1 MKFDSVKF
9 IANIQSVI
17 TADGKIHP
25 GEAAQCDE
33 IRKHFKFSKSEWSK
47 GEKMAAMPDFGLQ
60 PTGTFAD
67 KVQNLEMMLRVAY
80 ADGEADD
87 NEVATIAKFC
97 ELIGISQEQ
106 LDSLNSDVA
115 EEILSKTKSCP
126 SCGVEVSSDAAFC
139 PKCGSPISSSPSD
152 GVQTEFNIPPHGISI
167 AFAESTSS
175 SFPTAL
181 AIAKKSPSFQ
191 ECIKG
196 KKHWY
201 MATYATD
208 GIEWA
213 ELIENLGGMKY
224 CEVYENGLQKNWGD
238 LFPWQLMTCLRNRQK
253 AFNPIL
259 YCFGKDLDHNYPNPW
274 GCIRANMNWKPP
286 YDTWFRL
293 GKWETVAS
301 VRGAHVRWRF
311 DKEQMLFMFN
321 KNMEGVRLCPY
332 FNRNVGRDVLRAL
345 PDVVYPEIDE
355 DWKFHI
361 TYDEN
366 ASGTITIT
374 TRDTFGVTKEYSD
387 GVEPAGLD
395 FFATLLRR
403 VHTREISLQLTV

>member
-1 MKFDSVKF
+1 MKFDSAKF
-9 IANIQSVI
+9 IANIQTVI
-17 TADGKIHP
+17 SADGKLHP
-25 GEAAQCDE
+25 GEAAQCEE
-33 IRKHFKFSKSEWSK
+33 IRKHFKFTKTEWTK
-47 GEKMAAMPDFGLQ
+47 GEKLASTPGFDLQ

-87 NEVATIAKFC
+87 KEVATIAKFC
-97 ELIGISQEQ
+97 ELIGISQNQ
-106 LDSLNSDVA
+106 LDDLNSDVA
-115 EEILSKTKSCP
+115 KEIAGRPKSCP
-126 SCGVEVSSDAAFC
+126 ACGAEVAPDSAFC
-139 PKCGSPISSSPSD
+139 PKCGSPIATPD
-152 GVQTEFNIPPHGISI
+152 DEGVKTSFNIPPRGISI
-167 AFAESTSS
+167 AFAESTASG
-175 SFPTAL
+175 FQKAL
-181 AIAKKSPSFQ
+181 SIAKASPSFQ
-191 ECIKG
+191 ECVRNG
-196 KKHWY
+196 KHWF
-201 MATYATD
+201 MATYPKE
-208 GIEWA
+208 GIEWFD
-213 ELIENLGGMKY
+213 LIENLGGMKY
-224 CEVYENGLQKNWGD
+224 SEVYEDGILKDWGD
-238 LFPWQLMTCLRNRQK
+238 VFPWQLMTCLRDRPK

-274 GCIRANMNWKPP
+274 GCMRANMNWKPP

-293 GKWETVAS
+293 GKWETVS
-301 VRGAHVRWRF
+301 NVPGAHVLWRF

-321 KNMEGVRLCPY
+321 KNMESVRLCPY
-332 FNRNVGRDVLRAL
+332 FNKNVGLDVLRAL

-355 DWKFHI
+355 NWKFHF

-374 TRDTFGVTKEYSD
+374 KRDGMFTTKEHSD